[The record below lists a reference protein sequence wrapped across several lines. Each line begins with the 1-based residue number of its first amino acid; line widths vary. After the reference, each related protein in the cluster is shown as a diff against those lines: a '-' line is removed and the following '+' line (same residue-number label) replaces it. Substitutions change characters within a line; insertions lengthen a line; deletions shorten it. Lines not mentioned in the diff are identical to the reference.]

1 MDNVR
6 QSPSCEVGREMDTIG
21 EIIVKCQHCGGDTIV
36 TLVKTGKNFVRCRH
50 CKGFVFEYS
59 GVRGYIYVLSNP
71 KMAGLLKIGLS
82 ARPLQERIDELSSAT
97 GVPAPFELEA
107 AFVSTEPQAHER
119 QIHSELAEFRVPGK
133 EFFSAHIAKA
143 ISVAE
148 TICNVPPFFLNA
160 NNKHLAR
167 QSDVRRKRISKS
179 LDEWQRRRLN
189 E

>member
-1 MDNVR
+1 MDV
-6 QSPSCEVGREMDTIG
+6 IG

-36 TLVKTGKNFVRCRH
+36 TLAKTGKNFVRCRH
-50 CKGFVFEYS
+50 CKDFVFEYA

-71 KMAGLLKIGLS
+71 KMEGLLKIGLS
-82 ARPLQERIDELSSAT
+82 ARPLQERIAELNSAT

-133 EFFSAHIAKA
+133 EFFSAHITKA
-143 ISVAE
+143 ISVAQF
-148 TICNVPPFFLNA
+148 ICNTPPFFLNA
-160 NNKHLAR
+160 NNKHLR
-167 QSDVRRKRISKS
+167 RLSDIGRKKPSKS
-179 LDEWQRRRLN
+179 LDAWQQRRFN